1 MSDRKVDKRGV
12 KRPASL
18 QDVAHRARVSSMT
31 VSRALRRPEA
41 VSQETRARIERAI
54 AQLAYVPNNIAGG
67 LRSRRSR
74 TIACVIPTI
83 ASPVFAKVVQG
94 LADALHAH
102 GYRVSLGTSNYDSTE
117 EQRVMSGLLA
127 HRPEAVVLTAGDRR
141 PELAKTLKR
150 LGVPVV
156 EIWERLE
163 RPLDM
168 NVGFSNQAVGRVVV
182 QHLVQRGAKR
192 IAFVGVT
199 TKEHARAR
207 ARRQGY
213 EAAVNALLGQAPIVD
228 LQEESMGGGRAALA
242 RLIADADPP
251 DAIFFVGDTQAAGAL
266 LAAPTLGVAVP
277 DRLMIAGFGDAE
289 IGRYLTPGLTTVS
302 VPEYR
307 IGHEAGTMI
316 VRRLAGA
323 DAPAAIDIDFTLVP
337 RGSTARGG

>member
-1 MSDRKVDKRGV
+1 MSDRTKVP
-12 KRPASL
+12 RPASL
-18 QDVAHRARVSSMT
+18 QDVARRARVSSMT

-54 AQLAYVPNNIAGG
+54 TQLAYVPNNIAGG

-94 LADALHAH
+94 LTDALHTH
-102 GYRVSLGTSNYDSTE
+102 GYRVSLGTSNYDSAE

-141 PELAKTLKR
+141 PELAKTLQR

-163 RPLDM
+163 KPLDM
-168 NVGFSNQAVGRVVV
+168 NVGFSNQAVGRAVVR
-182 QHLVQRGAKR
+182 HLVERGARR

-207 ARRQGY
+207 ARRHGY
-213 EAAVNALLGQAPIVD
+213 EAAVKDLLGQDPIVD

-242 RLIADADPP
+242 RLIAAPQP
-251 DAIFFVGDTQAAGAL
+251 DAIFFVGDIQAAGAL
-266 LAAPTLGVAVP
+266 LAAPALGVAVP
-277 DRLMIAGFGDAE
+277 ERLMIAGFGDAE
-289 IGRYLTPGLTTVS
+289 LGRYLTPGLTTVR

-307 IGHEAGTMI
+307 IGHEAGMMI
-316 VRRLAGA
+316 VHRLAGA
-323 DAPAAIDIDFTLVP
+323 DAPAAIDIAFEIVP